1 MELGPP
7 DVMERR
13 GALTL
18 RSPGAD
24 YGRPTLVHRWYYKR
38 EAEPKDYDIHE
49 IPLGSKNLCRS
60 TYWRL
65 GTIDEK
71 WVTTY
76 EDHLSQPYRIK
87 EYKELDIQKSL
98 LDEDNFEIAVIGRFL
113 DTTYQTDYVPP
124 YDYEPYIE
132 LQPDGYSVVHRKCHS
147 QFTDT
152 ADYRRHGINTWQDES
167 GLYGNADL
175 RQKVFPV
182 TSPIRT
188 NVNEDNS

>member
-18 RSPGAD
+18 RSPCAD

-87 EYKELDIQKSL
+87 EYKELDIRKSL
-98 LDEDNFEIAVIGRFL
+98 LDEDNFEIAVIGRETGLPETGPGAVLPCHSPDHFKMFL

-124 YDYEPYIE
+124 YDYEPYTPPE
-132 LQPDGYSVVHRKCHS
+132 VVESFWPHDPESCLW
-147 QFTDT
+147 T
-152 ADYRRHGINTWQDES
+152 NTSFLSLKSEMS
-167 GLYGNADL
+167 AAT
-175 RQKVFPV
+175 P
-182 TSPIRT
+182 
-188 NVNEDNS
+188 